1 VSLFL
6 ISALRAIIEMLGL
19 CLIGQAFL
27 YVIAGRERAGNRIYL
42 LFTLITKAPRRI
54 VATLLPRSASD
65 VLIGTLTF
73 VIVLILWL
81 GLAFV
86 RKFV

>member
-6 ISALRAIIEMLGL
+6 ISALRAILEMLGL
-19 CLIGQAFL
+19 CLIGQGML
-27 YVIAGRERAGNRIYL
+27 YLVAGRQRAGNRIYQ
-42 LFTLITKAPRRI
+42 LFALITSAPRRI
-54 VATLLPRSASD
+54 SAKLLPRSAGD
-65 VLIGTLTF
+65 IFIGSFTF
-73 VIVLILWL
+73 VVVLILWL

>member
-6 ISALRAIIEMLGL
+6 ISALRAIAEMLGL
-19 CLIGQAFL
+19 CLIGQGML
-27 YVIAGRERAGNRIYL
+27 YLIAGRQRAGNRIYQ
-42 LFTLITKAPRRI
+42 LFSLITAAPRRM
-54 VATLLPRSASD
+54 VATVLPRSASGLL
-65 VLIGTLTF
+65 VGTLTF
-73 VIVLILWL
+73 AIVLILWL